1 MMKHPAK
8 YTDCLL
14 PIFSKYLKNTALVLD
29 PFAGTGKLKEIIPNA
44 ILLEIEPEWAEMG
57 GAVIADSQHMP
68 LRDNVFD
75 AVCTSPTY
83 GNRMADH
90 FIDHQTHKN
99 YVRNTYR
106 HCLGRSLN
114 PNNSGRMQW
123 GNKYKELHTVV
134 WKECERVLK
143 KGGLFI
149 LNVSDH
155 IRAGKQIYVSDW
167 HVKILTSMKFELLES
182 LAVETP
188 RQRMGKNSELRVGCE
203 HVFIFKRVS

>member
-1 MMKHPAK
+1 MRHPAK
-8 YTDCLL
+8 YTNCLL
-14 PIFSKYLKNTALVLD
+14 PIFSKYLEDTVLVLD
-29 PFAGTGKLKEIIPNA
+29 PFAGTGKLKEIVPNA
-44 ILLEIEPEWAEMG
+44 VLLEIEPEWAKMN
-57 GAVIADSQHMP
+57 GAIITDSQHMP

-90 FIDHQTHKN
+90 FVDHQPHKN

-123 GNKYKELHTVV
+123 GNKYKALHTAV

-143 KGGLFI
+143 KDGLFI
-149 LNVSDH
+149 LNISDH

-167 HVKILTSMKFELLES
+167 HVKTLTSMKFELLES
-182 LAVETP
+182 LRIETP
-188 RQRMGKNSELRVGCE
+188 RQRMGKNSELRVGYE
-203 HVFIFKRVS
+203 SVFIFKRAL